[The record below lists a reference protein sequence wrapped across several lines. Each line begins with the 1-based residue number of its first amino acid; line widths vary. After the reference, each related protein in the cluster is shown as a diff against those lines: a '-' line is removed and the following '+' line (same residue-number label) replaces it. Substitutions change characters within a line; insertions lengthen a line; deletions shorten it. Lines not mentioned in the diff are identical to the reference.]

1 MTDDAKANY
10 IVEISTEILQA
21 MEESGIDSGMAW
33 AILGNAFSRMS
44 KGLGYDAEGF
54 RKICNEMADIY
65 D

>member
-1 MTDDAKANY
+1 MTDDEKTDYA
-10 IVEISTEILQA
+10 VEIATQILQA
-21 MEESGIDSGMAW
+21 MEESGIDSGIAW

-54 RKICNEMADIY
+54 RKVCNKMADIY